1 MDGLVGLGKSCE
13 GDHKV
18 VNIVVGQRRELTDDI
33 FLIFLQISVFLS
45 HFADNIYYTDLI
57 IHIHI
62 HFILPFRQSPFSLH
76 GCNGSDKMISRSIII
91 IRVSSIQEMIPLQLF
106 SSASGSF

>member
-57 IHIHI
+57 IHNSYS
-62 HFILPFRQSPFSLH
+62 FYLALQTKSILVAWMQW
-76 GCNGSDKMISRSIII
+76 
-91 IRVSSIQEMIPLQLF
+91 E
-106 SSASGSF
+106 